1 MTKLHKMSSYI
12 DHAITLVNYT
22 SLYHITMCVHAAAVG
37 GHVCGGGGGG
47 VGSSIFDILF
57 RKATSFIRIIKLC
70 VTVTVR
76 GCTAVNYTP
85 KK

>member
-37 GHVCGGGGGG
+37 GHVRGGRGG
-47 VGSSIFDILF
+47 VLGVQFLTSSSVKRLPSSELLNS
-57 RKATSFIRIIKLC
+57 ASLLLLG
-70 VTVTVR
+70 V
-76 GCTAVNYTP
+76 ALQ
-85 KK
+85 